1 MRSKPTRRARS
12 PIFIKRMK
20 RPSSRITIQIN
31 RRSSRL
37 QLIVLVEGVST
48 TIKVNFTHASARR
61 AARAASR
68 VFQHSNQRLFAHPAH
83 ASRPRGAKYAL
94 LERSRFFRLHDR
106 YSAQSLS
113 RRGFE
118 RARERRAASRLV
130 LPRARLRVR
139 RLLRVHDAV
148 AVRVRLSSSSS
159 SVSRFRRRRP
169 SRARVV
175 VVVVVVVGQSR
186 GFVVVVARARRRA
199 GSRRVASR
207 AHRQKRRGVHRAR
220 RRASRGA
227 AAHVDARAM
236 AREQRCATTARAT
249 DDDGARRVEDDR
261 ATDDRG
267 SRTRRRATDARRM
280 RASCLSFLSFDA
292 TTDARRRTRA
302 ARTTRTRRRAFS
314 WCRRARW
321 WARGSAGRTRRSGRG
336 TARTRATAR
345 NARGSDGGVCDSR
358 ARRRRG
364 RRMIAAMRARRGRA
378 RRARCRNREF

>member
-68 VFQHSNQRLFAHPAH
+68 VFQHSNQRLFAHPVH

-159 SVSRFRRRRP
+159 SSSSVSRFRRRRP
-169 SRARVV
+169 SRARVVV

-199 GSRRVASR
+199 GSRRVA
-207 AHRQKRRGVHRAR
+207 RAR
-220 RRASRGA
+220 VAS
-227 AAHVDARAM
+227 
-236 AREQRCATTARAT
+236 
-249 DDDGARRVEDDR
+249 
-261 ATDDRG
+261 
-267 SRTRRRATDARRM
+267 
-280 RASCLSFLSFDA
+280 
-292 TTDARRRTRA
+292 
-302 ARTTRTRRRAFS
+302 
-314 WCRRARW
+314 RRARTVRSAAASI
-321 WARGSAGRTRRSGRG
+321 ARAVARRAVPPHTS
-336 TARTRATAR
+336 TRAR
-345 NARGSDGGVCDSR
+345 WLESRG
-358 ARRRRG
+358 ARRRR
-364 RRMIAAMRARRGRA
+364 ARRTTTARGASRTTA
-378 RRARCRNREF
+378 RRTSAGRGRGDARRTRDGCARVV

>member
-68 VFQHSNQRLFAHPAH
+68 VFQHSNQRLFAHPVH

-118 RARERRAASRLV
+118 HARERRAASRLV

-159 SVSRFRRRRP
+159 SSSSVSRFRRRRP
-169 SRARVV
+169 SRA
-175 VVVVVVVGQSR
+175 
-186 GFVVVVARARRRA
+186 
-199 GSRRVASR
+199 
-207 AHRQKRRGVHRAR
+207 HRPKRRGVHRAR

-280 RASCLSFLSFDA
+280 RASCLSFLSFLSFDA

>member
-68 VFQHSNQRLFAHPAH
+68 VFQHSNQRLFAHPVH

-118 RARERRAASRLV
+118 HARERRAASRLV

-159 SVSRFRRRRP
+159 SSSSVSRFRRRRP
-169 SRARVV
+169 SRARVF
-175 VVVVVVVGQSR
+175 VVVVGQSR

-199 GSRRVASR
+199 GSRRVA
-207 AHRQKRRGVHRAR
+207 RAR
-220 RRASRGA
+220 VAS
-227 AAHVDARAM
+227 
-236 AREQRCATTARAT
+236 
-249 DDDGARRVEDDR
+249 
-261 ATDDRG
+261 
-267 SRTRRRATDARRM
+267 
-280 RASCLSFLSFDA
+280 
-292 TTDARRRTRA
+292 
-302 ARTTRTRRRAFS
+302 
-314 WCRRARW
+314 RRARTVRSAAASI
-321 WARGSAGRTRRSGRG
+321 ARAVARRAVPPHTS
-336 TARTRATAR
+336 TRAR
-345 NARGSDGGVCDSR
+345 WLESRG
-358 ARRRRG
+358 ARRRR
-364 RRMIAAMRARRGRA
+364 ARRTTTARGASRTTA
-378 RRARCRNREF
+378 RRTTAGRGRGDARRTRDGCARVV